1 MAKAKVMIKDNI
13 IENINENTVENMIF
27 SNVDKLNDEEYSL
40 VLNGYELAIMWDEQK
55 IHFYG
60 DIQRGLKPKKINK
73 AGDIKYVPICSDKN
87 IKEIYDLIVSKDEN
101 KKFFTSQLT
110 LTVIK
115 TGNEHIKY
123 NEENRSLI
131 VTGTPLILDG
141 NHRIRALHKVYL
153 TAKVLDDKYF
163 IDKLKDL
170 KFPIKFTN
178 YDTTTAKIVFNQ
190 FAKGLKISTS
200 KAESFDMTKAS
211 NRIVDKLN
219 KQSILKDKI
228 DTNKTVISKSDSQ
241 HIYTFASVN
250 EAIKNSF
257 GVIQNE
263 KEENEIYD
271 FLVLFFKELV
281 AMFPEIMDYEL
292 RTVSKEYSLVCENM
306 MIYGYLALAENLY
319 LKRYSDKWR
328 EEFKFI
334 EKMDFDKES
343 EVWQPIVRN
352 HDDKVSLVNNK
363 QTRSIM
369 RKIIKEQFY
378 KAQIS

>member
-1 MAKAKVMIKDNI
+1 MAKVKLTPKDNV
-13 IENINENTVENMIF
+13 IENINENTVKDMIF
-27 SNVDKLNDEEYSL
+27 LNVEKLNDEEYSL
-40 VLNGYELAIMWDEQK
+40 IINGYELATMWDEQK

-60 DIQRGLKPKKINK
+60 DIQRGLKAKKINRT
-73 AGDIKYVPICSDKN
+73 GDIKYVPICSDKN
-87 IKEIYDLIVSKDEN
+87 IKDIYELIVSKDDTN
-101 KKFFTSQLT
+101 HFYTSQLT
-110 LTVIK
+110 VTVIK
-115 TGNEHIKY
+115 TGNEHIEY
-123 NEENRSLI
+123 DEENRTLN

-153 TAKVLDDKYF
+153 ASKILDDDSL
-163 IDKLKDL
+163 IDKLKEL
-170 KFPIKFTN
+170 KFPVKITH

-190 FAKGLKISTS
+190 FSKGLKISTS

-219 KQSILKDKI
+219 KQSVLKDMI
-228 DTNKTVISKSDSQ
+228 DTNRTVISKSDEK

-263 KEENEIYD
+263 KEESEIYD
-271 FLVLFFKELV
+271 FLALFFKELT
-281 AMFPEIMDYEL
+281 ALFPEMMDYES
-292 RTVSKEYSLVCENM
+292 RSISKEYSLVCENM

-334 EKMDFDKES
+334 EKMNFDKES
-343 EVWQPIVRN
+343 ETWQPIVRIY
-352 HDDKVSLVNNK
+352 DDKISLVNNK

-369 RKIIKEQFY
+369 RKIIKEEFY
-378 KAQIS
+378 KAQIN

>member
-1 MAKAKVMIKDNI
+1 MAKAKVMVKDNI

-27 SNVDKLNDEEYSL
+27 SNVEKLNDEEYSL
-40 VLNGYELAIMWDEQK
+40 VLSGYELANMWDNSE
-55 IHFYG
+55 ISYFG
-60 DIQRGLKPKKINK
+60 DIQRGVKAKKNRS
-73 AGDIKYVPICSDKN
+73 GEIKYVPICSDKN
-87 IKEIYDLIVSKDEN
+87 IKEITNLIINNE
-101 KKFFTSQLT
+101 FYTSQLT
-110 LTVIK
+110 ITVIR
-115 TGNEHIKY
+115 TGNENIEY
-123 NEENRSLI
+123 NTEDKTLI

-141 NHRIRALHKVYL
+141 NHRVRSLSKVMSY
-153 TAKVLDDKYF
+153 AKVSGDDKLMNQ
-163 IDKLKDL
+163 LKEL
-170 KFPIKFTN
+170 KFPVKITH

-190 FAKGLKISTS
+190 FSKGLKISTS

-211 NRIVDKLN
+211 NRIVDRLN
-219 KQSILKDKI
+219 KQSVLKGMI
-228 DTNKTVISKSDSQ
+228 DTNKTVISKSDEK

-263 KEENEIYD
+263 KEEDNIYD
-271 FLVLFFKELV
+271 FLDLFFKELTT
-281 AMFPEIMDYEL
+281 MFPEMMDYEL
-292 RTVSKEYSLVCENM
+292 RTMSKEYSLVCENM
-306 MIYGYLALAENLY
+306 MVYGYLALAENLY

-343 EVWQPIVRN
+343 EVWQPIVRT

-378 KAQIS
+378 KAQID

>member
-1 MAKAKVMIKDNI
+1 MAKAKVIVKDNI

-27 SNVDKLNDEEYSL
+27 SNVEKLNDEEYSL
-40 VLNGYELAIMWDEQK
+40 VLSGYELAIMWDEKK

-115 TGNEHIKY
+115 TGNEYIEY
-123 NEENRSLI
+123 NKENRSLN

-153 TAKVLDDKYF
+153 TSKVLGDNYL
-163 IDKLKDL
+163 IDKLNDL

-211 NRIVDKLN
+211 NRIVDRLN
-219 KQSILKDKI
+219 KQSVLKDMI
-228 DTNKTVISKSDSQ
+228 DTNKTVISKSDEK
-241 HIYTFASVN
+241 HIYTFASLN

-271 FLVLFFKELV
+271 FLALFFKEITT
-281 AMFPEIMDYEL
+281 MFPEIMDYEL

-306 MIYGYLALAENLY
+306 MAYGYLALAENLY

-343 EVWQPIVRN
+343 EVWQPIVRM

>member
-1 MAKAKVMIKDNI
+1 MAKAKIIIKDNI
-13 IENINENTVENMIF
+13 IENINENTVENMMF
-27 SNVDKLNDEEYSL
+27 SNVEKLNDEEYSL

-115 TGNEHIKY
+115 TGNEYIEY
-123 NEENRSLI
+123 NEENRSLN

-153 TAKVLDDKYF
+153 TSKVLGDNYL
-163 IDKLKDL
+163 IDKLNDL

-211 NRIVDKLN
+211 NRIVDRLN
-219 KQSILKDKI
+219 KQSVLKDMI
-228 DTNKTVISKSDSQ
+228 DTNKTVISKSDKK
-241 HIYTFASVN
+241 HIYTFASLN

-263 KEENEIYD
+263 KEENYIYD
-271 FLVLFFKELV
+271 FLALFFKELT
-281 AMFPEIMDYEL
+281 AMFPEMMDYEL
-292 RTVSKEYSLVCENM
+292 RTVSKDYSLVCENM

-343 EVWQPIVRN
+343 EVWQPIVRT

>member
-1 MAKAKVMIKDNI
+1 MAKAKVMVKDNI

-27 SNVDKLNDEEYSL
+27 SNVEKLNDEEYSL
-40 VLNGYELAIMWDEQK
+40 VLSGYELANMWDNSE
-55 IHFYG
+55 ISYFG
-60 DIQRGLKPKKINK
+60 DIQRGLKPKKIRN
-73 AGDIKYVPICSDKN
+73 GEIKYVPICSDKN
-87 IKEIYDLIVSKDEN
+87 IKEITNLMINN
-101 KKFFTSQLT
+101 KFYTSQLT
-110 LTVIK
+110 ITVIK
-115 TGNEHIKY
+115 TGNETIEY
-123 NEENRSLI
+123 NIEDKTLNI
-131 VTGTPLILDG
+131 TGTPLILDG
-141 NHRIRALHKVYL
+141 NHRVRSLSKVMSY
-153 TAKVLDDKYF
+153 AVVDGN
-163 IDKLKDL
+163 DKLINQLKQL
-170 KFPIKFTN
+170 KFPVKITH

-190 FAKGLKISTS
+190 FSKGLKISTS

-211 NRIVDKLN
+211 NRIVDRLN
-219 KQSILKDKI
+219 KQSVLKDMI
-228 DTNKTVISKSDSQ
+228 DTNKTVISKSDEQ

-257 GVIQNE
+257 GIIQNE

-292 RTVSKEYSLVCENM
+292 RTMSKEYSLVCENM

-319 LKRYSDKWR
+319 LKRYSNKWR

-343 EVWQPIVRN
+343 EVWQPIVRT
-352 HDDKVSLVNNK
+352 HDEKVSLVNNK

-378 KAQIS
+378 KAQID

>member
-1 MAKAKVMIKDNI
+1 MAKIKLTPKDNV
-13 IENINENTVENMIF
+13 IENINENTVEDMIF
-27 SNVDKLNDEEYSL
+27 SNVEKLNDEEYSL
-40 VLNGYELAIMWDEQK
+40 IINGYELATMWDEQK

-60 DIQRGLKPKKINK
+60 DIQRGLKPKKINR

-87 IKEIYDLIVSKDEN
+87 IKDIYELIVSKDDT
-101 KKFFTSQLT
+101 KHFYTSQLT
-110 LTVIK
+110 VTVIK
-115 TGNEHIKY
+115 TGNEHIEY
-123 NEENRSLI
+123 NEENRTLN

-141 NHRIRALHKVYL
+141 NHRIRALHRVYL
-153 TAKVLDDKYF
+153 ASKILDDDSL
-163 IDKLKDL
+163 IDKLKEL
-170 KFPIKFTN
+170 KFPVKITH

-219 KQSILKDKI
+219 KQSVLKDMI
-228 DTNKTVISKSDSQ
+228 DTNRTVISKSDEK

-271 FLVLFFKELV
+271 FLALFFKELTT
-281 AMFPEIMDYEL
+281 MFPEMMNYEL

-334 EKMDFDKES
+334 ENMNFDKES
-343 EVWQPIVRN
+343 EIWQPIVRIY
-352 HDDKVSLVNNK
+352 DDKISLVNNK

-369 RKIIKEQFY
+369 RKIIKEEFY
-378 KAQIS
+378 KVQNN